1 MFHTAQSIGG
11 YRGGPSG
18 AYGDAQTGPTRSP
31 LSPSGGSP
39 GDRVRRR
46 SDGLLAALEGL
57 SMQDAGCDF
66 PRTRLLV
73 LQRHFALLG
82 SAASVL
88 GTLQRGLIIF
98 ATY

>member
-66 PRTRLLV
+66 PRTRLLGTSV
-73 LQRHFALLG
+73 NRGKRKGQGAALPDPVG
-82 SAASVL
+82 TPAS
-88 GTLQRGLIIF
+88 R
-98 ATY
+98 